1 MNSNFFSVPSI
12 SEINEAYKL
21 LGLNSSSNLSEIKN
35 AYRKKVLKTHP
46 DKGGSSNEFILI
58 NQAFEL
64 LLKINFKNKKE
75 SISNNNLTEL
85 KQITRE
91 KPKTKNMIFYLEITL
106 SEAFFGVKKIIQ
118 IKRNKISNNECI
130 IKEIK
135 NLEVYIRKGSFNG
148 CKIIF
153 RGESDECIGFNPGDV
168 IFELKIKNE
177 KVIKR
182 EGSDL
187 FIDYHISLL
196 KSLTGGFIII
206 NLFEKEEINIK
217 LNEIITP
224 GMKKIVK
231 DKGMPFFNN
240 EKKRGNLIITFI
252 VDFPKKL
259 KENQINLIKKAFLNN
274 SNNQNQIKKGKE
286 NLLDKK
292 NNISLNDRNKKNFC
306 VMEDYSEDKRNK
318 DYFLS

>member
-91 KPKTKNMIFYLEITL
+91 KPKTKNMMFYLEITL

-292 NNISLNDRNKKNFC
+292 NNISLIDRNKKNFC

>member
-75 SISNNNLTEL
+75 SNSNNNLTEL

-118 IKRNKISNNECI
+118 IKRNKISNNECL

-259 KENQINLIKKAFLNN
+259 KENQINLIKKAFLNSN
-274 SNNQNQIKKGKE
+274 NNQNQIKKGKE

>member
-118 IKRNKISNNECI
+118 IKRNKISNNESI
-130 IKEIK
+130 IKENK

-259 KENQINLIKKAFLNN
+259 KENQINLIKKAFLN

-292 NNISLNDRNKKNFC
+292 NNISLIDRNKKNFC

>member
-1 MNSNFFSVPSI
+1 MNSNFFSVPLI

-75 SISNNNLTEL
+75 SNSNNNLTEL

-118 IKRNKISNNECI
+118 IKRNKISNNECL

-259 KENQINLIKKAFLNN
+259 KENQINLIKKAFLNSN
-274 SNNQNQIKKGKE
+274 NNQNQIKKGKE

>member
-64 LLKINFKNKKE
+64 LLKINLKNKKD
-75 SISNNNLTEL
+75 SISNNNLTEI

-91 KPKTKNMIFYLEITL
+91 KPKTKNMMFYLEITL

-118 IKRNKISNNECI
+118 IKRNKISNNESI
-130 IKEIK
+130 IKENK

-259 KENQINLIKKAFLNN
+259 KENQINLIKKAFLN

>member
-259 KENQINLIKKAFLNN
+259 KENQINLIKKAFLN

>member
-1 MNSNFFSVPSI
+1 
-12 SEINEAYKL
+12 
-21 LGLNSSSNLSEIKN
+21 
-35 AYRKKVLKTHP
+35 
-46 DKGGSSNEFILI
+46 
-58 NQAFEL
+58 
-64 LLKINFKNKKE
+64 
-75 SISNNNLTEL
+75 
-85 KQITRE
+85 
-91 KPKTKNMIFYLEITL
+91 MIFYLEITL

-259 KENQINLIKKAFLNN
+259 KENQINLIKKAFLNSN
-274 SNNQNQIKKGKE
+274 NNQNQIKKGKE

>member
-118 IKRNKISNNECI
+118 IKRNKISNNESI
-130 IKEIK
+130 IKENK

>member
-1 MNSNFFSVPSI
+1 M
-12 SEINEAYKL
+12 
-21 LGLNSSSNLSEIKN
+21 
-35 AYRKKVLKTHP
+35 
-46 DKGGSSNEFILI
+46 
-58 NQAFEL
+58 
-64 LLKINFKNKKE
+64 
-75 SISNNNLTEL
+75 
-85 KQITRE
+85 
-91 KPKTKNMIFYLEITL
+91 
-106 SEAFFGVKKIIQ
+106 
-118 IKRNKISNNECI
+118 
-130 IKEIK
+130 
-135 NLEVYIRKGSFNG
+135 
-148 CKIIF
+148 
-153 RGESDECIGFNPGDV
+153 

>member
-64 LLKINFKNKKE
+64 LLKINLKNKKD
-75 SISNNNLTEL
+75 SISNNNLTEI

-91 KPKTKNMIFYLEITL
+91 KPKTKNMMFYLEITL

>member
-64 LLKINFKNKKE
+64 LLKINLKNKKD
-75 SISNNNLTEL
+75 SISNNNLTEI

-91 KPKTKNMIFYLEITL
+91 KPKTKNMMFYLEITL

-259 KENQINLIKKAFLNN
+259 KENQINLIKKAFLNS